1 MKDLAVERCDGLGWG
16 FGLAFLIHAAAP
28 GVAATVLALQFGK
41 ENAIPLAAASA
52 IAYFPIWLVLR
63 GALRKKARIER
74 LRGVITNGT
83 RAWADIA
90 LAEPMMGSTKSGGRR
105 YRKAHVFLKVEV
117 PGFMPHDVETRDWYP
132 SSDIQRLTPGTRV
145 PVVVAPDNP
154 NEVVIFEVPA
164 TPIWA
169 PSSPMQGFGGVA
181 HGGYPGQ
188 LPPQIAEAIATTQR
202 KRLGWLI
209 LAALA
214 MTVGLP
220 LVFILAFSAAGD
232 EAKVV
237 DKFFSRLDKENY
249 EGAYDLLSEELQE
262 EVGSPEALGKAW
274 ESAGVS
280 VKSTSFTCSSGGFGK
295 WRLGRNA
302 TTSGSGSFSIGTLR
316 NTKCRGAVTAD
327 LEERDKKPKIVA
339 IRVR

>member
-41 ENAIPLAAASA
+41 ENAVPLALASVL
-52 IAYFPIWLVLR
+52 AYFPVWLVVR

-74 LRGVITNGT
+74 LRAVIASGT
-83 RAWADIA
+83 RAWADIVA
-90 LAEPMMGSTKSGGRR
+90 AEPMMGSTKAGGRR
-105 YRKAHVFLKVEV
+105 FRKAQVFLKVEV
-117 PGFMPHDVETRDWYP
+117 PGFMPHDVETSDWYP

-145 PVVVAPDNP
+145 PVVVAADNP
-154 NEVVIFEVPA
+154 DEVVIFEVPA
-164 TPIWA
+164 TPVWA
-169 PSSPMQGFGGVA
+169 PQSPLQPFGGA
-181 HGGYPGQ
+181 APGMYPGQ
-188 LPPQIAEAIATTQR
+188 LPPRIAEAIATTQR
-202 KRLGWLI
+202 RRFGWLI
-209 LAALA
+209 VGALA

-237 DKFFSRLDKENY
+237 DKFFSRLEKENY
-249 EGAYDLLSEELQE
+249 DGAYDLLSDELKE
-262 EVGSPEALGKAW
+262 EVGSAEELGQAW
-274 ESAGVS
+274 ESAGVR
-280 VKSTSFTCSSGGFGK
+280 VKSTSFTCSSGGSGK

-316 NTKCRGAVTAD
+316 STKCRGAVTAD
-327 LEERDKKPKIVA
+327 LEERDGKPKIVA